1 MRKYQMI
8 NRDNSLAGRLYFGSS
23 TGRNPS
29 RFFLGGMQNWMAGS
43 GTTDGIE
50 DGSRSRYGF
59 LDSNNESLLQ
69 DLYLSELVWPMRGAR
84 YGERYGTNVL
94 LMNFEYRFP
103 LIKYLVT
110 GPLVLGN
117 ILGHIFVDV
126 GAAWDDPKEV
136 TDISA
141 LRNKYGDVSNSFS
154 PWVRSV
160 GYGIKLP
167 IILPWRI
174 EAAYDWTESGF
185 SKPQWYISIGF
196 DW

>member
-126 GAAWDDPKEV
+126 GACLLY
-136 TDISA
+136 T
-141 LRNKYGDVSNSFS
+141 S
-154 PWVRSV
+154 PSPRDR
-160 GYGIKLP
+160 G
-167 IILPWRI
+167 
-174 EAAYDWTESGF
+174 
-185 SKPQWYISIGF
+185 
-196 DW
+196 